1 MMPFQPQWTRHVGKV
16 SATLRFFCPGI
27 TKEQLTGSLGVEPTL
42 AQTAYEPATFGPGG
56 LKGAQDC
63 TLWSYDTANKV
74 SSSNI
79 NEHLRH
85 LLTVF
90 LPLKSRIEELR
101 PPPHIFASV
110 YWESTIAGIA
120 GPRIDPRCISGLAE
134 LGAGLD
140 ITVAKIDAVED
151 A

>member
-1 MMPFQPQWTRHVGKV
+1 MALQAQWKRHVGKV
-16 SATLRFFCPGI
+16 SATVRFFSPGMGG
-27 TKEQLTGSLGVEPTL
+27 TQLTEVLGVEPTL
-42 AQTAYEPATFGPGG
+42 AQTAHEPAIFGPWG
-56 LKGAQDC
+56 LKGADDC
-63 TLWSYDTANKV
+63 TFWSYDTATKV
-74 SSSNI
+74 SSSDL

-101 PPPHIFASV
+101 PPPHISVSV

-120 GPRIDPRCISGLAE
+120 GPQIDAACIAGLAA
-134 LGAGLD
+134 LGAGLQ
-140 ITVAKIDAVED
+140 IKVAKIDEIQD

>member
-1 MMPFQPQWTRHVGKV
+1 MAFQEQWKRHVGRV
-16 SATLRFFCPGI
+16 SVTARFFCPGI
-27 TKEQLTGSLGVEPTL
+27 SGEDITAALGVEPTL
-42 AQTAYEPATFGPGG
+42 AQTAHEPATFGPAG
-56 LKGAQDC
+56 LKGAQDY
-63 TLWSYDTANKV
+63 TLWSYDTATKV
-74 SSSNI
+74 SSSNL

-101 PPPHIFASV
+101 PLPRISVSV

-120 GPRIDPRCISGLAE
+120 GPQIDAECISGLAA
-134 LGAGLD
+134 LGARME
-140 ITVAKIDAVED
+140 IKVAKIDESED